1 MSTLAERPR
10 TVQAV
15 SARFTFDDGPIIAE
29 GERIRPCGMDEIA
42 HVYGEA
48 ALDAIMEQ
56 PGAWVDMLAFD
67 AVKGVRHVG

>member
-1 MSTLAERPR
+1 LTTLAAQPR

-15 SARFTFDDGPIIAE
+15 SARFTFTDGPVIAE

-48 ALDAIMEQ
+48 ALDAIMEAK
-56 PGAWVDMLAFD
+56 GAWVDMLAFD
-67 AVKGVRHVG
+67 AVKGVRLAR